1 MALNARVGSAE
12 LEYLAEALAPPCQ
25 IGEFVLEGLISRT
38 TTALVF
44 VARGGVFGAQE
55 GVLKLTGPAYA
66 PLLERELL
74 LLTRCRDAQLAG
86 VVRPVRDELEWLD
99 LDARHPESVAA
110 LLLPFLSGGDL
121 VQWIGA
127 HVSRLG
133 QLGARP
139 ALEIG
144 QEVGTVLRG
153 MLQLPRP
160 LVHGDVKPQNVLL
173 PTPDAAAET
182 LTIIDLDAA
191 SELEQLPADG
201 QQVARGVIQS
211 LVSDVNGFGE
221 LLFMLATGREP
232 PSEGEPT
239 PATGNTAF
247 DELVVKCMTA
257 DVDTHAYSCLG
268 DEALWRDFEYA
279 VTVEHA
285 RKQRPPLSD
294 LLHSRPSPGDCRNCA
309 VVPAGAG
316 GGVEDDDG
324 RLTWRWTSPKHH
336 HQSSD
341 CSSRARRW
349 VGPSAGRRS
358 RWSATLAT
366 ATN

>member
-1 MALNARVGSAE
+1 M
-12 LEYLAEALAPPCQ
+12 
-25 IGEFVLEGLISRT
+25 
-38 TTALVF
+38 
-44 VARGGVFGAQE
+44 
-55 GVLKLTGPAYA
+55 
-66 PLLERELL
+66 
-74 LLTRCRDAQLAG
+74 
-86 VVRPVRDELEWLD
+86 
-99 LDARHPESVAA
+99 
-110 LLLPFLSGGDL
+110 LPFLSGGDL

-133 QLGARP
+133 QFGARP

-182 LTIIDLDAA
+182 LTMIDLDAA

-294 LLHSRPSPGDCRNCA
+294 LLHSRPLLAIVGIVLLCLLLLAVASKMTRAADMALDESEAPPPVERLLEPRTPLGRPVGWAEVAMVSDIGDSHELNDDRCLIMTSRDLGHDANGPLGDYMLCLLADGATGSTFGGLVTSARTPPVGEPASSP
-309 VVPAGAG
+309 
-316 GGVEDDDG
+316 
-324 RLTWRWTSPKHH
+324 
-336 HQSSD
+336 
-341 CSSRARRW
+341 RR
-349 VGPSAGRRS
+349 PS
-358 RWSATLAT
+358 WSAS
-366 ATN
+366 